1 MSFLVLACC
10 ESSLIHWSIF
20 LNTQFIQRNNWFFLA
35 LVCRRTRV
43 WPHLPSPVSWI
54 QQIAAP
60 VFWKQSSSIV
70 CLLCFPGF
78 LFRPCHPSQS
88 PLLPVSPTRLPN
100 GGFLCALALLLSDSA
115 ILCLRLLFLPTVW
128 NAISVLTAPQ
138 MLSPL
143 SPPSCLTH
151 FDTIPLEH
159 TLLFPTLGTLD
170 LLSPV
175 SKTLFKSF
183 PSPSFIIL
191 KLTSSESLSVSTL
204 ST

>member
-1 MSFLVLACC
+1 MSFLVLECC
-10 ESSLIHWSIF
+10 ESSLIHWSIV
-20 LNTQFIQRNNWFFLA
+20 LNTQFIQRNNLFFLV
-35 LVCRRTRV
+35 LICRKTRV

-54 QQIAAP
+54 QQRAAP
-60 VFWKQSSSIV
+60 VFWKQSSSMV

-78 LFRPCHPSQS
+78 LFCPCRPSQS

-128 NAISVLTAPQ
+128 NAISVLMAPQ

-143 SPPSCLTH
+143 SPPVMSYFH
-151 FDTIPLEH
+151 TIPLEH

-191 KLTSSESLSVSTL
+191 KLTSSESLSLSTL